1 MPMPTPPQNPV
12 STVTLSMVSH
22 GHGNVLPALLSDI
35 QSSID
40 VPYRLIL
47 TLNIPE
53 DEAFLGN
60 FSQMPITVIRN
71 PKPLG
76 FGQNHN
82 QAFSLCT
89 DPVFVIVNPDIRATP
104 FTLLPLLAALTDN
117 QVGASGPMIV
127 SGLGVLQDSARRF
140 PTVRSL
146 LARKLRMATLDYPH
160 SATNRTVDWLA
171 GMLVA
176 FNSPAYQAIGGF
188 DEAYFMY
195 VEDVDIG
202 WRLGK
207 AGYRSVWVPDC
218 QFTHDAQHGS
228 RKQWR
233 HLLWHVQSML
243 RFLRKASQ
251 TT

>member
-1 MPMPTPPQNPV
+1 MPLPYPPQNPV
-12 STVTLSMVSH
+12 SAVTLSIVSH
-22 GHGNVLPALLSDI
+22 GHGNMLPALLNDI

-53 DEAFLGN
+53 DEGFLTD
-60 FSQMPITVIRN
+60 FSDMPMTVIRN

-82 QAFSLCT
+82 QAFSMCS
-89 DPVFVIVNPDIRATP
+89 DPVFVIVNPDIRAQP
-104 FTLLPLLAALTDN
+104 FALQPLIDALN
-117 QVGASGPMIV
+117 AKQVGASGPSIV
-127 SGLGVLQDSARRF
+127 SSKGLIQDSARHF
-140 PTVRSL
+140 PSFSIL
-146 LARKLRMATLDYPH
+146 LKRKLGISSTDYL
-160 SATNRTVDWLA
+160 AAEGNQKVDWLA
-171 GMLVA
+171 GMLIA
-176 FNSPAYQAIGGF
+176 FDSAAYQAIGGF

-207 AGYRSVWVPDC
+207 AGYRSIWVPDC
-218 QFTHDAQHGS
+218 QFMHDAQHGS

-233 HLLWHVQSML
+233 HLLWHVQSMV

-251 TT
+251 TS